1 MAKVGARKI
10 RCIRNM
16 EDKETDLSVAF
27 KEFGEKV
34 SEAMIPVVKAISNI
48 ANAIT
53 KTFVNV
59 WEQIKPNLDKSISRK
74 RFIKLLMS
82 QGVQRNEANKIAWK
96 IHKKKG
102 KYTIY
107 DYLLTIKNKED

>member
-1 MAKVGARKI
+1 
-10 RCIRNM
+10 M

-74 RFIKLLMS
+74 RFIKLLMI
-82 QGVQRNEANKIAWK
+82 QGFKETR
-96 IHKKKG
+96 
-102 KYTIY
+102 
-107 DYLLTIKNKED
+107 LIK

>member
-1 MAKVGARKI
+1 MAKVGARKT
-10 RCIRNM
+10 RCIKNM
-16 EDKETDLSVAF
+16 GDNETDLSVAL

-48 ANAIT
+48 ANALT
-53 KTFVNV
+53 KAFVNV
-59 WEQIKPNLDKSISRK
+59 WEQIKPNLDKQISRK

-82 QGVQRNEANKIAWK
+82 QGVQRNEANKIAWE
-96 IHKKKG
+96 IHRRKG

-107 DYLLTIKNKED
+107 DYLLTVKNKED

>member
-1 MAKVGARKI
+1 MGD
-10 RCIRNM
+10 N
-16 EDKETDLSVAF
+16 ETDLSVAL

-34 SEAMIPVVKAISNI
+34 SEAMIPVAKAISNI
-48 ANAIT
+48 
-53 KTFVNV
+53 
-59 WEQIKPNLDKSISRK
+59 DKSISRK

-96 IHKKKG
+96 IHRKKG

>member
-1 MAKVGARKI
+1 MAKAGARKT
-10 RCIRNM
+10 RCIKNM
-16 EDKETDLSVAF
+16 ENNTEDLSVAL

-34 SEAMIPVVKAISNI
+34 SEAMIPVAKAISNI
-48 ANAIT
+48 ANALT

-59 WEQIKPNLDKSISRK
+59 WEQIKPNLDKQISRK

-82 QGVQRNEANKIAWK
+82 QGVQRNEANKIAWE
-96 IHKKKG
+96 IHRRKG

-107 DYLLTIKNKED
+107 DYLLTVKNKED